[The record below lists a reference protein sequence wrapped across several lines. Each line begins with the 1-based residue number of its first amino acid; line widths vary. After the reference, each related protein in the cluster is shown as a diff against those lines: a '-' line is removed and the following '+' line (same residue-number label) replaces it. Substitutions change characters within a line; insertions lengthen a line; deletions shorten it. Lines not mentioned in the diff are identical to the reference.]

1 MKLVL
6 KKQVGGVMGQ
16 PQQLSPELMQLLM
29 SLPKDIQQYV
39 LSLPIEQQIQELTI
53 LMQNQLKALQQSP
66 NQNIQRSINQQP
78 QIQQQQV
85 QQVPQQ
91 IAQQQ
96 AMKYGGKKLQSG
108 GDVKGKLVKVWD
120 ENDPNKYTWH
130 YTGENGK
137 PDMSNTVDVGTEAT
151 FTSPD
156 NIVYDVKDYNSKRQS
171 QESIT
176 TKIPKPRITTYV
188 ETKPKIVSGTGSAKG
203 DAKKAKEAIKVIE
216 DPTISV
222 DNDNTEQAD
231 KIDGENNLTS
241 INSSKEINPLFGVY
255 VYNGLHLDRYGNDP
269 TKLKTAFEGE
279 LNDIISVDNYINR
292 LMREKNI
299 NATYNTEDAIMSIKK
314 TPKVINHYKDLFKK
328 IGLEDKIINEWE
340 NRLIKSG
347 IYNGS
352 NLSKNQTGG
361 KLSIDSL
368 INQQLQ
374 QKAKSQPTSNNVV
387 LDISKPKSIGEKIAN
402 TAEFI
407 DKWGTV
413 AGILGQV
420 ADDGRDGWSPTEIA
434 AAVVGNAVDLFN
446 PLGKLGLGMKAVGKA
461 SKLLKVVNKA
471 DDAIKAGKAAKEL
484 EEMAVKSKKAYDFAS
499 KAPNIVSSA
508 AGKLGVGLSGI
519 NTVSNIANVSD
530 QILKSK
536 DAFSEGNYGEGL
548 GRAGFALLL
557 GNQIPKNIR
566 SSGSDV
572 IEGSKMIYDK
582 TGKAL
587 NAGKEL
593 VKESA
598 STVKRVAVETAPKVK
613 RGMSYLADSQLDE
626 YQKLFG
632 KIKSGLKQADEDLA
646 EVGKNKTMNPK
657 IKLAKSKNKPS
668 EVEDSKII
676 NLVLGIP
683 SNISDTVGRN
693 VLNMSGK
700 INRGIQSIRDFR
712 LRPEK
717 AEIPV
722 TSKKGIDNSNILNN
736 TGEVAD
742 DSKRIVLSSTLS
754 NPTDMSKT
762 IMYGTKL
769 SRKQAM
775 SNYEKELKRHMANKK
790 LTNSEANRLHISN
803 LMFDLHKIPGNN
815 FAERLENYLSK

>member
-6 KKQVGGVMGQ
+6 KKQVGGVMEQ
-16 PQQLSPELMQLLM
+16 QQQLPPELMQLLM

-39 LSLPIEQQIQELTI
+39 LSLPIEQQVQELTI

-78 QIQQQQV
+78 QMSQQ

-91 IAQQQ
+91 LAQQQ
-96 AMKYGGKKLQSG
+96 AMKYGGKKLQGG
-108 GDVKGKLVKVWD
+108 GDVTSQAGKLVKLWSED
-120 ENDPNKYTWH
+120 GKSFTWH
-130 YTGENGK
+130 NTKEDGK
-137 PDMSNTVDVGTEAT
+137 PDIGNTIDVGNNNIFEYNGKIYDIT
-151 FTSPD
+151 D
-156 NIVYDVKDYNSKRQS
+156 NTN
-171 QESIT
+171 
-176 TKIPKPRITTYV
+176 
-188 ETKPKIVSGTGSAKG
+188 TKPKIVSGTGSAKG
-203 DAKKAKEAIKVIE
+203 DAIREKEQKDIWYNVENKPENKLLANYILAAIPEGQRKKENIEEAINNINIADLDIQQRIGNDDFNTEEMLNKIAE
-216 DPTISV
+216 DPTNLDIYLKYFY
-222 DNDNTEQAD
+222 DNGILNMDQ
-231 KIDGENNLTS
+231 
-241 INSSKEINPLFGVY
+241 SKSFV
-255 VYNGLHLDRYGNDP
+255 
-269 TKLKTAFEGE
+269 
-279 LNDIISVDNYINR
+279 NR
-292 LMREKNI
+292 LKNAGI
-299 NATYNTEDAIMSIKK
+299 ID
-314 TPKVINHYKDLFKK
+314 KDKRTLY
-328 IGLEDKIINEWE
+328 
-340 NRLIKSG
+340 S
-347 IYNGS
+347 Y
-352 NLSKNQTGG
+352 QTGG
-361 KLSIDSL
+361 STFLEYIKNKNTKTDSTS
-368 INQQLQ
+368 
-374 QKAKSQPTSNNVV
+374 KSTQPTSNTVV
-387 LDISKPKSIGEKIAN
+387 LNTSKPKSIGEKVAN
-402 TAEFI
+402 AAEFI

-790 LTNSEANRLHISN
+790 LTNTEANRLHISN

>member
-6 KKQVGGVMGQ
+6 KKQVGGVMEQ
-16 PQQLSPELMQLLM
+16 QQQLPPELMQLLM

-39 LSLPIEQQIQELTI
+39 LSLPIEQQVQELTI

-78 QIQQQQV
+78 QMSQQ

-91 IAQQQ
+91 LAQQQ
-96 AMKYGGKKLQSG
+96 AMKYGGKKLQGG
-108 GDVKGKLVKVWD
+108 GDVTSQAGKLVKLWSED
-120 ENDPNKYTWH
+120 GKSFTWH
-130 YTGENGK
+130 NTKENGK
-137 PDMSNTVDVGTEAT
+137 PDIGNTIDVGNNDTFEYNGKLYDVTDSTKTKDKSENSKLTLGNGTTQKAVITNYENTVPVRVSSNGA
-151 FTSPD
+151 D
-156 NIVYDVKDYNSKRQS
+156 NKDTDKNLPIQAN
-171 QESIT
+171 
-176 TKIPKPRITTYV
+176 
-188 ETKPKIVSGTGSAKG
+188 ET
-203 DAKKAKEAIKVIE
+203 
-216 DPTISV
+216 
-222 DNDNTEQAD
+222 
-231 KIDGENNLTS
+231 DGEVNFTNS
-241 INSSKEINPLFGVY
+241 SSSSKEINPLFGVY

-292 LMREKNI
+292 LMKEKNI

-314 TPKVINHYKDLFKK
+314 TPEVINHYKDLFKK

-374 QKAKSQPTSNNVV
+374 QKAKSQPISNNVV
-387 LDISKPKSIGEKIAN
+387 LNTSKPKSIGEKVAN
-402 TAEFI
+402 AAEFI

-413 AGILGQV
+413 AGLLGQA
-420 ADDGRDGWSPTEIA
+420 ADDGIEGWSKEEIA

-446 PLGKLGLGMKAVGKA
+446 PFGKLGMLMKGVKGV
-461 SKLLKVVNKA
+461 SKLAKIAKVAGAGVNA
-471 DDAIKAGKAAKEL
+471 
-484 EEMAVKSKKAYDFAS
+484 F
-499 KAPNIVSSA
+499 
-508 AGKLGVGLSGI
+508 
-519 NTVSNIANVSD
+519 NTVSNIANVGD
-530 QILKSK
+530 QVYKSK
-536 DAFSEGNYGEGL
+536 DAFSQGNYGEGI
-548 GRAGFALLL
+548 GRAGLALLL
-557 GNQIPKNIR
+557 GNQVPKNVR
-566 SSGSDV
+566 GSKDDI

-668 EVEDSKII
+668 EVENSKII

-683 SNISDTVGRN
+683 SNISDAAGRAALN
-693 VLNMSGK
+693 VSGK
-700 INRGIQSIRDFR
+700 VNRGIQAVRDFR

-717 AEIPV
+717 I
-722 TSKKGIDNSNILNN
+722 
-736 TGEVAD
+736 EVPD
-742 DSKRIVLSSTLS
+742 DSKKIVLSSTLS

-762 IMYGTKL
+762 VMYGTKL
-769 SRKQAM
+769 DKVDLSIP
-775 SNYEKELKRHMANKK
+775 SEKELKLAFKEELDRHLKNKGLRPTLK
-790 LTNSEANRLHISN
+790 NIDDIAALMLDKYRVPGTNTENRFKEFLTG
-803 LMFDLHKIPGNN
+803 K
-815 FAERLENYLSK
+815 YK

>member
-96 AMKYGGKKLQSG
+96 AMKYGGKKLQGG
-108 GDVKGKLVKVWD
+108 GDVTSQAGKLVKLWSED
-120 ENDPNKYTWH
+120 GKSFTWH
-130 YTGENGK
+130 NTKEDGK
-137 PDMSNTVDVGTEAT
+137 PDIGNTIDVGNNDT
-151 FTSPD
+151 FEYNGKIYDITD
-156 NIVYDVKDYNSKRQS
+156 NTKNSNIQS
-171 QESIT
+171 QEAIT
-176 TKIPKPRITTYV
+176 TQAPKITTYTN
-188 ETKPKIVSGTGSAKG
+188 TKPKIVSGTGSAKG
-203 DAKKAKEAIKVIE
+203 DAIREKEQKDIWYNVKNKPENKLLANYILAAIPKGQRKKENIEEVINNINIADLDIQQRIGNDDFNTEEMLNNIAE
-216 DPTISV
+216 DPTNLDIYLKYFY
-222 DNDNTEQAD
+222 DNGILNMDQ
-231 KIDGENNLTS
+231 
-241 INSSKEINPLFGVY
+241 SKSFV
-255 VYNGLHLDRYGNDP
+255 
-269 TKLKTAFEGE
+269 
-279 LNDIISVDNYINR
+279 NR
-292 LMREKNI
+292 LKNAGI
-299 NATYNTEDAIMSIKK
+299 ID
-314 TPKVINHYKDLFKK
+314 KDKRTLY
-328 IGLEDKIINEWE
+328 
-340 NRLIKSG
+340 S
-347 IYNGS
+347 Y
-352 NLSKNQTGG
+352 QTGG
-361 KLSIDSL
+361 STFLEFIKNKNTKTDSTS
-368 INQQLQ
+368 
-374 QKAKSQPTSNNVV
+374 KSTQPTSNNVV
-387 LDISKPKSIGEKIAN
+387 LNTSKPKSIGEKIAN
-402 TAEFI
+402 TAEFL

-413 AGILGQV
+413 AGLLGQA
-420 ADDGRDGWSPTEIA
+420 ADNGKEEWSKEEIA

-446 PLGKLGLGMKAVGKA
+446 PFGKLGMLMKGVKGA
-461 SKLLKVVNKA
+461 SKLAKIAKVAGAGVNA
-471 DDAIKAGKAAKEL
+471 
-484 EEMAVKSKKAYDFAS
+484 F
-499 KAPNIVSSA
+499 
-508 AGKLGVGLSGI
+508 
-519 NTVSNIANVSD
+519 NTASNIANVGD
-530 QILKSK
+530 QVYKSK
-536 DAFSEGNYGEGL
+536 DAFSQGNYGEGI
-548 GRAGFALLL
+548 GRAGLALLL
-557 GNQIPKNIR
+557 GNQVPKNVR
-566 SSGSDV
+566 GSKDDI

-626 YQKLFG
+626 YQKLFS
-632 KIKSGLKQADEDLA
+632 KIKSGLKQADENLA

-668 EVEDSKII
+668 EVENSKII

-683 SNISDTVGRN
+683 SNISDAAGRAALN
-693 VLNMSGK
+693 VSGK
-700 INRGIQSIRDFR
+700 VNRGIQAVRDFR

-717 AEIPV
+717 VEVPVIP
-722 TSKKGIDNSNILNN
+722 KKSIIYPTDNFNILNN

-762 IMYGTKL
+762 VMYGTKL
-769 SRKQAM
+769 DKVDLPIPS
-775 SNYEKELKRHMANKK
+775 EKELRVAFKEELDRHLKNKGLRPTLK
-790 LTNSEANRLHISN
+790 NIDDIAALMLDKYKVPGTNTENRFKEFLTG
-803 LMFDLHKIPGNN
+803 K
-815 FAERLENYLSK
+815 YK

>member
-6 KKQVGGVMGQ
+6 KKQVGGVMEQ
-16 PQQLSPELMQLLM
+16 QQQLPPELMQLLM

-39 LSLPIEQQIQELTI
+39 LSLPIEQQVQELTI

-78 QIQQQQV
+78 QMSQQ

-91 IAQQQ
+91 LAQQQ
-96 AMKYGGKKLQSG
+96 AMKYGGKKLQGG
-108 GDVKGKLVKVWD
+108 GDVTSQAGKLVKLWSED
-120 ENDPNKYTWH
+120 GKSFTWH
-130 YTGENGK
+130 NTKEDGK
-137 PDMSNTVDVGTEAT
+137 PDIGNTIDVGNNDT
-151 FTSPD
+151 FEYNGKIYDITD
-156 NIVYDVKDYNSKRQS
+156 NTKNSNIQS
-171 QESIT
+171 QEAIT
-176 TKIPKPRITTYV
+176 TQAPKITTYTD
-188 ETKPKIVSGTGSAKG
+188 TKPKIVSGTGSAKG
-203 DAKKAKEAIKVIE
+203 DAIREKEQKDIWYNVKNKPENKLLANYILAAIPKGQRKKENIEEAINNINIADLDIQQRIGNDDFNTEEMLNKIAE
-216 DPTISV
+216 DPTNLDIYLKYFY
-222 DNDNTEQAD
+222 DNGILNMDQ
-231 KIDGENNLTS
+231 
-241 INSSKEINPLFGVY
+241 SKSFV
-255 VYNGLHLDRYGNDP
+255 
-269 TKLKTAFEGE
+269 
-279 LNDIISVDNYINR
+279 NR
-292 LMREKNI
+292 LKNAGI
-299 NATYNTEDAIMSIKK
+299 ID
-314 TPKVINHYKDLFKK
+314 KDKRTLY
-328 IGLEDKIINEWE
+328 
-340 NRLIKSG
+340 S
-347 IYNGS
+347 Y
-352 NLSKNQTGG
+352 QTGG
-361 KLSIDSL
+361 STFLEFIKNKNTKTDSTS
-368 INQQLQ
+368 
-374 QKAKSQPTSNNVV
+374 KSTQPTSNTVV
-387 LDISKPKSIGEKIAN
+387 LNTSKPKSIGEKVAN
-402 TAEFI
+402 AAEFL

-413 AGILGQV
+413 AGLLGQA
-420 ADDGRDGWSPTEIA
+420 ADDGKEGWSKGEIA

-461 SKLLKVVNKA
+461 SKLLKVVNKV

-657 IKLAKSKNKPS
+657 IKLAKPKNKPN
-668 EVEDSKII
+668 EIEDSKII

-683 SNISDTVGRN
+683 SNISDAAGRAALN
-693 VLNMSGK
+693 VSGK
-700 INRGIQSIRDFR
+700 VNRGIQAVRDFR

-717 AEIPV
+717 I
-722 TSKKGIDNSNILNN
+722 
-736 TGEVAD
+736 EVPD
-742 DSKRIVLSSTLS
+742 DSKKIVLSSTLS

-762 IMYGTKL
+762 VMYGTKL
-769 SRKQAM
+769 DKVDLPIPS
-775 SNYEKELKRHMANKK
+775 EKELRVAFKEELDRHLKNKGLRPTLK
-790 LTNSEANRLHISN
+790 NIDDIAALMLDKYKVPGTNTENRFKEFLTG
-803 LMFDLHKIPGNN
+803 K
-815 FAERLENYLSK
+815 YK

>member
-91 IAQQQ
+91 LAQQQ
-96 AMKYGGKKLQSG
+96 AMKYGGKKLQGG
-108 GDVKGKLVKVWD
+108 GDVTSQAGKLVKLWSED
-120 ENDPNKYTWH
+120 GKSFTWH
-130 YTGENGK
+130 NTKENGK
-137 PDMSNTVDVGTEAT
+137 PDIGNTIDVGNNDT
-151 FTSPD
+151 FEY
-156 NIVYDVKDYNSKRQS
+156 NGKLYDVTDSTKTKDKADNKDTDINLPIQAN
-171 QESIT
+171 
-176 TKIPKPRITTYV
+176 
-188 ETKPKIVSGTGSAKG
+188 ET
-203 DAKKAKEAIKVIE
+203 
-216 DPTISV
+216 
-222 DNDNTEQAD
+222 
-231 KIDGENNLTS
+231 DGE
-241 INSSKEINPLFGVY
+241 INFTNISSSSKEINPLFGVY

-292 LMREKNI
+292 LMKEKNI

-314 TPKVINHYKDLFKK
+314 TPEVINHYKDLFKK

-374 QKAKSQPTSNNVV
+374 QKAKSQPISNTVV
-387 LDISKPKSIGEKIAN
+387 LNTSKPKSIGEKIAN
-402 TAEFI
+402 AAEFL

-413 AGILGQV
+413 AGLLGQA
-420 ADDGRDGWSPTEIA
+420 ADDGKEGWSKKEIA

-657 IKLAKSKNKPS
+657 IKLAKPKNKPN
-668 EVEDSKII
+668 EIEDSKII

-683 SNISDTVGRN
+683 SNISDAAGRAALN
-693 VLNMSGK
+693 VSGK
-700 INRGIQSIRDFR
+700 VNRGIQAVRDFR

-717 AEIPV
+717 I
-722 TSKKGIDNSNILNN
+722 
-736 TGEVAD
+736 EVPD
-742 DSKRIVLSSTLS
+742 DSKKIVLSSTLS

-762 IMYGTKL
+762 VMYGTKL
-769 SRKQAM
+769 DKVDLPIPS
-775 SNYEKELKRHMANKK
+775 EKELRVAFKEELDRHLKNKGLRPTLK
-790 LTNSEANRLHISN
+790 NIDDIAALMLDKYKVPGTNTENRFKEFLTG
-803 LMFDLHKIPGNN
+803 K
-815 FAERLENYLSK
+815 YK

>member
-6 KKQVGGVMGQ
+6 KKQVGGVMEQ
-16 PQQLSPELMQLLM
+16 QQQLPPELMQLLM

-39 LSLPIEQQIQELTI
+39 LSLPIEQQVQELTI

-78 QIQQQQV
+78 QMSQQ

-91 IAQQQ
+91 LAQQQ
-96 AMKYGGKKLQSG
+96 AMKYGGKKLQGG
-108 GDVKGKLVKVWD
+108 GDVTSQAGKLVKLWSED
-120 ENDPNKYTWH
+120 GKSFTWH
-130 YTGENGK
+130 NTKEDGK
-137 PDMSNTVDVGTEAT
+137 PDIGNTIDVGNNDT
-151 FTSPD
+151 FEYNGKIYDITD
-156 NIVYDVKDYNSKRQS
+156 NTN
-171 QESIT
+171 
-176 TKIPKPRITTYV
+176 
-188 ETKPKIVSGTGSAKG
+188 TKPKIVSGTGSAKG
-203 DAKKAKEAIKVIE
+203 DAIREKEQKDIWYNVENKPENKLLANYILAAIPKGQRKKENIEEAINNINIADLDIQQRIGNDDFNTEEMLNKIAE
-216 DPTISV
+216 DPTNLDIYLKYFY
-222 DNDNTEQAD
+222 DNGILNMDQ
-231 KIDGENNLTS
+231 
-241 INSSKEINPLFGVY
+241 SKSFV
-255 VYNGLHLDRYGNDP
+255 
-269 TKLKTAFEGE
+269 
-279 LNDIISVDNYINR
+279 NR
-292 LMREKNI
+292 LKNAGI
-299 NATYNTEDAIMSIKK
+299 ID
-314 TPKVINHYKDLFKK
+314 KDKRTLY
-328 IGLEDKIINEWE
+328 
-340 NRLIKSG
+340 S
-347 IYNGS
+347 Y
-352 NLSKNQTGG
+352 QTGG
-361 KLSIDSL
+361 STFLEFIKNKNTKTDSTS
-368 INQQLQ
+368 
-374 QKAKSQPTSNNVV
+374 KSTQPTSNTVV
-387 LDISKPKSIGEKIAN
+387 LNTSKPKSIGEKVAN
-402 TAEFI
+402 AAEFI

-657 IKLAKSKNKPS
+657 IKLAKPKNKPN
-668 EVEDSKII
+668 EIEDSKII

-683 SNISDTVGRN
+683 SNISDAAGRAALN
-693 VLNMSGK
+693 VSGK
-700 INRGIQSIRDFR
+700 VNRGIQAVRDFR

-717 AEIPV
+717 I
-722 TSKKGIDNSNILNN
+722 
-736 TGEVAD
+736 EVPD
-742 DSKRIVLSSTLS
+742 DSKKIVLSSTLS

-762 IMYGTKL
+762 VMYGTKL
-769 SRKQAM
+769 DKVDLPIPS
-775 SNYEKELKRHMANKK
+775 EKELRVAFKEELDRHLKNKGLRPTLK
-790 LTNSEANRLHISN
+790 NIDDIAAWMLDKYKVPGTNTENRFKEFLTG
-803 LMFDLHKIPGNN
+803 K
-815 FAERLENYLSK
+815 YK

>member
-96 AMKYGGKKLQSG
+96 AMKYGGKKLQGG
-108 GDVKGKLVKVWD
+108 GDVTSQAGKLVKLWSED
-120 ENDPNKYTWH
+120 GKSFTWH
-130 YTGENGK
+130 NTKEDGK
-137 PDMSNTVDVGTEAT
+137 PDIGNTIDVGNNDT
-151 FTSPD
+151 FEYNGKIYDITD
-156 NIVYDVKDYNSKRQS
+156 NTKNSNIQS
-171 QESIT
+171 QEAIT
-176 TKIPKPRITTYV
+176 TQAPKITTYTN
-188 ETKPKIVSGTGSAKG
+188 TKPKRVSNTGSAKG
-203 DAKKAKEAIKVIE
+203 DAIREEERKDIWYNVSNKPKSKLLANYILAAIPEGQRKKENIEEVINNINIADLDIQQRTGNDDFNTEEMLNNIAE
-216 DPTISV
+216 DPTNLDIYLKYFY
-222 DNDNTEQAD
+222 DNGILNMDQ
-231 KIDGENNLTS
+231 
-241 INSSKEINPLFGVY
+241 SKSFV
-255 VYNGLHLDRYGNDP
+255 
-269 TKLKTAFEGE
+269 
-279 LNDIISVDNYINR
+279 NR
-292 LMREKNI
+292 LKNAGI
-299 NATYNTEDAIMSIKK
+299 ID
-314 TPKVINHYKDLFKK
+314 KDKRTLY
-328 IGLEDKIINEWE
+328 
-340 NRLIKSG
+340 S
-347 IYNGS
+347 Y
-352 NLSKNQTGG
+352 QTGG
-361 KLSIDSL
+361 STFLEFIKNKNTKTDSTS
-368 INQQLQ
+368 
-374 QKAKSQPTSNNVV
+374 KSTQPTSNNVV
-387 LDISKPKSIGEKIAN
+387 LNTSKPKSIGEKIAN
-402 TAEFI
+402 TAEFL

-413 AGILGQV
+413 AGLLGQA
-420 ADDGRDGWSPTEIA
+420 ADDGKEGWSKGEIA

-736 TGEVAD
+736 TGEVPD
-742 DSKRIVLSSTLS
+742 DSKKIVLSSTLS

-762 IMYGTKL
+762 VMYGTKL
-769 SRKQAM
+769 DKVDLPIPS
-775 SNYEKELKRHMANKK
+775 EKELRVAFKEELDRHLKNKGLRPTLK
-790 LTNSEANRLHISN
+790 NIDDIAALMLDKYKVPGTNTENRFKEFLTG
-803 LMFDLHKIPGNN
+803 K
-815 FAERLENYLSK
+815 YK

>member
-6 KKQVGGVMGQ
+6 KKQVGGVMEQ
-16 PQQLSPELMQLLM
+16 QQQLPPELMQLLM

-39 LSLPIEQQIQELTI
+39 LSLPIEQQVQELTI

-78 QIQQQQV
+78 QMSQQ

-91 IAQQQ
+91 LAQQQ
-96 AMKYGGKKLQSG
+96 AMKYGGKKLQGG
-108 GDVKGKLVKVWD
+108 GDVTSQAGKLVKLWSED
-120 ENDPNKYTWH
+120 GKSFTWH
-130 YTGENGK
+130 NTKEDGK
-137 PDMSNTVDVGTEAT
+137 PDIGNTIDVGNNDTFEYNGKIYDVTDNTKTKDKSENSKLTLGDGTTKKAVITNYENTVPVRVSSNGA
-151 FTSPD
+151 D
-156 NIVYDVKDYNSKRQS
+156 NKDTDKNLPIQAY
-171 QESIT
+171 
-176 TKIPKPRITTYV
+176 
-188 ETKPKIVSGTGSAKG
+188 ET
-203 DAKKAKEAIKVIE
+203 
-216 DPTISV
+216 
-222 DNDNTEQAD
+222 
-231 KIDGENNLTS
+231 DGEVNLTNS
-241 INSSKEINPLFGVY
+241 SSSSKEINPLFGVY

-292 LMREKNI
+292 LMKEKNI

-314 TPKVINHYKDLFKK
+314 TPEVINHYKDLFKK

-347 IYNGS
+347 IYNSS

-387 LDISKPKSIGEKIAN
+387 LNTSKPKSIGEKIAN
-402 TAEFI
+402 TVEFL

-413 AGILGQV
+413 AGLLGQA
-420 ADDGRDGWSPTEIA
+420 ADNGREEWSKEEIA

-446 PLGKLGLGMKAVGKA
+446 PFGKLGMLMKGVKGA
-461 SKLLKVVNKA
+461 SKLAKIAKVAGAGVNA
-471 DDAIKAGKAAKEL
+471 
-484 EEMAVKSKKAYDFAS
+484 F
-499 KAPNIVSSA
+499 
-508 AGKLGVGLSGI
+508 
-519 NTVSNIANVSD
+519 NTASNIANVGD
-530 QILKSK
+530 QVYKSK
-536 DAFSEGNYGEGL
+536 DAFSQGNYGEGI
-548 GRAGFALLL
+548 GRAGLALLL
-557 GNQIPKNIR
+557 GNQVPENVR
-566 SSGSDV
+566 GSKDDI

-632 KIKSGLKQADEDLA
+632 KIKSGLK
-646 EVGKNKTMNPK
+646 
-657 IKLAKSKNKPS
+657 LAKSKNKPS
-668 EVEDSKII
+668 EVENSKII

-683 SNISDTVGRN
+683 SNISDAAGRAALN
-693 VLNMSGK
+693 VRGK
-700 INRGIQSIRDFR
+700 VNRGIQAVRDFR

-717 AEIPV
+717 VEVPVIP
-722 TSKKGIDNSNILNN
+722 KKSIIYPTDNSNILNN
-736 TGEVAD
+736 TGEVAE
-742 DSKRIVLSSTLS
+742 DSKKIVLSST
-754 NPTDMSKT
+754 
-762 IMYGTKL
+762 L

-790 LTNSEANRLHISN
+790 LTNSEATSRRRFSRSW
-803 LMFDLHKIPGNN
+803 K
-815 FAERLENYLSK
+815 K